1 MIIIDFPK
9 VSGNNQ
15 MLLSIDNFM
24 LRKFDILHRLQDGVT
39 VLIEEVAL
47 LDDLFESY
55 FLVDVYV
62 ISDSGRTDDITTVLN
77 IGDKLNLL
85 INSLMIE

>member
-24 LRKFDILHRLQDGVT
+24 LGKFDILHRHQDGVT

-55 FLVDVYV
+55 FLVDAYV
-62 ISDSGRTDDITTVLN
+62 INNHGGTDDITTVLN
-77 IGDKLNLL
+77 IGDELKMQ
-85 INSLMIE
+85 INNRIIE